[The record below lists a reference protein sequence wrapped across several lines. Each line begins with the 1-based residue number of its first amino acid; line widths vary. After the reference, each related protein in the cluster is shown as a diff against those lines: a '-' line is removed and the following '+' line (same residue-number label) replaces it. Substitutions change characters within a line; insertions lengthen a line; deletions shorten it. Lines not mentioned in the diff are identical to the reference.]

1 VIDFVYCFR
10 ASQKKEPTEMNRK
23 PMVAI
28 DRENE
33 SEKRRKEAAKP
44 KELRDKQ
51 EVNLKKISS
60 RNKSF
65 YLGG

>member
-1 VIDFVYCFR
+1 
-10 ASQKKEPTEMNRK
+10 MNRK